1 MNLKKKKTLAT
12 KTLGVGRERIVF
24 LEPRLDE
31 IKEAITKQDIR
42 DLHKEG
48 AIVIKTIKGRMTK
61 KKSKS
66 RKGYGKVKIN
76 VNKRKKNYVVL
87 TRKFRGMV
95 KDLLNK
101 GVISKQ
107 DFVELRKKIKNK
119 QFKSKSH
126 FKEQLKIKEY

>member
-1 MNLKKKKTLAT
+1 MNLKKKKTLAA
-12 KTLGVGRERIVF
+12 KTLGVGKERIVF

-42 DLHKEG
+42 DLYKEG
-48 AIVIKTIKGRMTK
+48 AIIIKTIKGRITK
-61 KKSKS
+61 KKNKS
-66 RKGYGKVKIN
+66 RRGYGKVKIN

-101 GVISKQ
+101 GIISKQ

>member
-1 MNLKKKKTLAT
+1 MNLKKKKTLAA
-12 KTLGVGRERIVF
+12 KTLGGGKERIVF

-42 DLHKEG
+42 DLYKEG
-48 AIVIKTIKGRMTK
+48 AIIIKTIKGRITK
-61 KKSKS
+61 KKNKS
-66 RKGYGKVKIN
+66 RRGYGKVKIN

-101 GVISKQ
+101 GIISKQ